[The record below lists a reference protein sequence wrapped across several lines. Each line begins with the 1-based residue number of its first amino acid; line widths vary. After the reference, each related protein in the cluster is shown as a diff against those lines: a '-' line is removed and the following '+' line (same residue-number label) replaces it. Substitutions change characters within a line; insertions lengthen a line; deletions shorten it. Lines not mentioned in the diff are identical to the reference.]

1 MPSFKYREGESSLF
15 GIIKRP
21 FVEIEIYSL
30 RSGEWIS
37 FEKVLADTG
46 ADICLLPRFMGEL
59 LVEDITHGMYKK
71 IRGVVP
77 NTYLYGYIH
86 ELKIKIGEKE
96 FVAPVFIADAE
107 DITPILGRGK
117 ALDLFKA
124 KFDGEMTRIEKK

>member
-1 MPSFKYREGESSLF
+1 MPSYNYKDGESQLF
-15 GIIKRP
+15 GVIKRP
-21 FVEIEIYSL
+21 LIALEMYSL
-30 RSGEWIS
+30 KLKAWVL
-37 FEKVLADTG
+37 FEDVLADTG
-46 ADICLLPRFMGEL
+46 ADVCLLPRHMGKL
-59 LVEDITHGMYKK
+59 IVEDITHGVYKK